1 MILLA
6 CTTQI
11 QNMDPFIVSSL
22 SVACLSSTMIAIAT
36 TALSVEALGTCLV
49 GRLIFPTDEQKYLA
63 GE

>member
-1 MILLA
+1 
-6 CTTQI
+6 
-11 QNMDPFIVSSL
+11 MDPFIVSSL

-63 GE
+63 GD